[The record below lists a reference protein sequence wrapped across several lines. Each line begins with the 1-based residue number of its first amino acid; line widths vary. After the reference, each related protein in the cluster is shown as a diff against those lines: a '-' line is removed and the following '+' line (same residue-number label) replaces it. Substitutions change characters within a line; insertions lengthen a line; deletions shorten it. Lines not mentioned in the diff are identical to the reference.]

1 MVTRIGHIA
10 LHVADLDAAVD
21 FQEQVIGMVET
32 ERTASASYLT
42 CNERHHELIL
52 IEDRSNRGYE
62 YLALEVTDPGVLD
75 GAAKRLEAAGGTML
89 GRVDDGGPGI
99 DRALKVRSPGGHVY
113 KLFCGMET
121 GQAPPP
127 GDRPVKFEHLS
138 CKVTN
143 HRAEERFLT
152 EGLGFAFSDR
162 MGFLASWWHCDED
175 HHGIALTLAPRAE
188 LSHYAYQWDGFA
200 ALGRVADRLKA
211 ARGRKCIWGPSRHGP
226 GNNHFLYLHDE
237 DGAMIE
243 CCSELA
249 QIQADDY
256 QPKNWSMRPG
266 TINQWGGPPPPR
278 FLLTG
283 FPIADPTPGRPATQ
297 PAGSPAPSP
306 HPDLSRRRRRARR
319 SGRRARA
326 VRSTA

>member
-1 MVTRIGHIA
+1 MITRIGHIA

-21 FQEQVIGMVET
+21 FQHQVIGMVET
-32 ERTASASYLT
+32 ERIAGASYLT

-52 IEDRSNRGYE
+52 IEDRANRGYAH
-62 YLALEVTDPGVLD
+62 LALEVADASVLD
-75 GAAKRLEAAGGTML
+75 GAAKRLTAAGATLL
-89 GRVDDGGPGI
+89 GGVYDGEPGI
-99 DRALKVRSPGGHVY
+99 DRALQVRSPGGHVY

-121 GQAPPP
+121 TDPPPP

-138 CKVTN
+138 CKVAN

-152 EGLGFAFSDR
+152 DGLGLRLSDR
-162 MGFLASWWHCDED
+162 MGFLASWWHCDDD
-175 HHGIALTLAPRAE
+175 HHGIAITRAPRSE
-188 LSHYAYQWDGFA
+188 LSHYAYQWSDFA

-249 QIQADDY
+249 RMSSGY
-256 QPKNWSMRPG
+256 EPRNWSMAPR
-266 TINQWGGPPPPR
+266 TINQWGGPPPAR

-283 FPIADPTPGRPATQ
+283 FPIATPQSGRPAW
-297 PAGSPAPSP
+297 AM
-306 HPDLSRRRRRARR
+306 RADRT
-319 SGRRARA
+319 SAA
-326 VRSTA
+326 A

>member
-21 FQEQVIGMVET
+21 FQQQVIGMVET
-32 ERTASASYLT
+32 ERVGGASYLT

-52 IEDRSNRGYE
+52 IEDRANRGYE
-62 YLALEVTDPGVLD
+62 HLALEVAGRQRPGWR
-75 GAAKRLEAAGGTML
+75 GEAAD
-89 GRVDDGGPGI
+89 GRRRHAARRRLRR
-99 DRALKVRSPGGHVY
+99 RARHRPRAARSARPAATSTSSSAAWRPSSRRRPA
-113 KLFCGMET
+113 T
-121 GQAPPP
+121 GRSSSSTSPA
-127 GDRPVKFEHLS
+127 RS
-138 CKVTN
+138 RN

-152 EGLGFAFSDR
+152 DGLGLRFSDR

-175 HHGIALTLAPRAE
+175 HHGIALTRAHRSE
-188 LSHYAYQWDGFA
+188 LSHYAYQWSDFA

-249 QIQADDY
+249 RMQHDGYEPQELVDGPAHD
-256 QPKNWSMRPG
+256 QPV
-266 TINQWGGPPPPR
+266 
-278 FLLTG
+278 
-283 FPIADPTPGRPATQ
+283 GRPAAAAL
-297 PAGSPAPSP
+297 PP
-306 HPDLSRRRRRARR
+306 HRLPDRRRRSPAAPPGRCAPTARPR
-319 SGRRARA
+319 PPEPDTNHGAM
-326 VRSTA
+326 TL